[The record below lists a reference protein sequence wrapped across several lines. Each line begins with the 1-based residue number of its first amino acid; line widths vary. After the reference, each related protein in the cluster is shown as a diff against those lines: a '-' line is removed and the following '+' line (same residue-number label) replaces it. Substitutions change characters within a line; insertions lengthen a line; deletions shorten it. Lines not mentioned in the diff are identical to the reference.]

1 MASDATPGREAD
13 LGWLLRGLVER
24 VPRTRSAVLLSADGL
39 AIASHGLSPDAADQL
54 SAIASG
60 LLSLARSAAVRF
72 GRSDGVRQV
81 VAELDDALLFVS
93 SAGFGSVLT
102 VLADHE
108 ADAGVLGYEM
118 TQLVKSVRPF
128 LATPARQVMNEPGR
142 NGTGRHGTGRNGRG
156 GNGAGSGAGMA

>member
-1 MASDATPGREAD
+1 MVSDISPGREPD
-13 LGWLLRGLVER
+13 LGWLLSGLVER
-24 VPRTRSAVLLSADGL
+24 VPRTRSVVLLSADGL
-39 AIASHGLSPDAADQL
+39 PIAFHGLGTDAADQL

-81 VAELDDALLFVS
+81 VAELDDTLLFVS

-102 VLADHE
+102 VVADRE

-118 TQLVKSVRPF
+118 SQLVKSIRPF
-128 LATPARQVMNEPGR
+128 LTTPPR
-142 NGTGRHGTGRNGRG
+142 NGPVR
-156 GNGAGSGAGMA
+156 